1 MPDNNSFVRKP
12 ENKEQEF
19 EERKKDLVQFDNVKQ
34 VRKKKDGQVVEWFRT
49 MFLSGRTIKEILKD
63 IAEHQLVP
71 QIKDNFRNGIV
82 SFIDLWIYKDH
93 STTIGSSSTPSGSF
107 VTNYVQFS
115 NTNTTQAQKE
125 ALEKNKQEE
134 QKLISSGYE
143 TPAFRDYD
151 KANKFLKSM
160 HAYCSKYDTMSVL
173 DLAWMQTKTIDF
185 TWDKYGWNSEE
196 ILAIKEPTHINS
208 QDTPWAVILPKA
220 HIIN

>member
-12 ENKEQEF
+12 EDKQQEF

-93 STTIGSSSTPSGSF
+93 STTISSSTPSGSF

-143 TPAFRDYD
+143 TPAFRDYNEA
-151 KANKFLKSM
+151 KRFLQSM
-160 HAYCSKYDTMSVL
+160 HEYCNKWDTMSVHS
-173 DLAWMQTKTIDF
+173 LAWMQKKVINY
-185 TWDKYGWNSEE
+185 TWDRYGWPSEV
-196 ILAIKEPTHINS
+196 ILAIKEPTHINNP
-208 QDTPWAVILPKA
+208 DAPWAIILPKA
-220 HIIN
+220 QVLN